1 MPYLKHFE
9 DNESIRVLWTEKI
22 SNERQPFE
30 NLSGLD
36 GLSTVIKLRYVKEML
51 ITVEWK
57 LTNTKFGL

>member
-9 DNESIRVLWTEKI
+9 DNESIRVLWTEKL
-22 SNERQPFE
+22 SN
-30 NLSGLD
+30 GLD